1 MTYDEAVMKS
11 KDAAVEFG
19 FNSWQYQT
27 AINEMQVIYR
37 NTPKPFSYKV
47 INLFNR
53 IKWLLTKR

>member
-1 MTYDEAVMKS
+1 MTYDEAVINAKN
-11 KDAAVEFG
+11 KAVEFG
-19 FNSWQYQT
+19 LNSWQYQR

-37 NTPKPFSYKV
+37 NTPKPFSYKL